1 MVSKKGKR
9 LGRKQSTGDSL
20 INRISSNPQPY
31 VVSGVLLCFML
42 GIIISNLLDS
52 SEKSEVIVYKT
63 TTCGCC
69 GVYVEMMED
78 DGWEVEVRNVGDIET
93 IMNEYQIPDDK
104 RSCHLS
110 LVEGYYVVGHVPFE
124 IINQLLEEKPDID
137 GISLPGM
144 PAGSP
149 GMGGEKS
156 ETWTIY
162 SIKDGKS
169 EVFAEY

>member
-1 MVSKKGKR
+1 
-9 LGRKQSTGDSL
+9 
-20 INRISSNPQPY
+20 
-31 VVSGVLLCFML
+31 
-42 GIIISNLLDS
+42 
-52 SEKSEVIVYKT
+52 
-63 TTCGCC
+63 
-69 GVYVEMMED
+69 MMED

-124 IINQLLEEKPDID
+124 IIDQLLEEKPDID

>member
-1 MVSKKGKR
+1 MVRLAIHGGAGGDGPWKGPSDLDPQRVACMHKV
-9 LGRKQSTGDSL
+9 LSTVGSML
-20 INRISSNPQPY
+20 E
-31 VVSGVLLCFML
+31 SGIDAIEAVTLA
-42 GIIISNLLDS
+42 
-52 SEKSEVIVYKT
+52 
-63 TTCGCC
+63 
-69 GVYVEMMED
+69 VEMMED
-78 DGWEVEVRNVGDIET
+78 DGWEIEVRNVEDIET
-93 IMNEYQIPDDK
+93 IMNEYNIPDDK

-124 IINQLLEEKPDID
+124 IIDQLIEEKPDID

-162 SIKDGKS
+162 SIKDGES